1 MIVDS
6 FTEKIRKRKK
16 VINMERIHNQSPGK
30 RGEVLLLIYPISIF
44 VFVAVYPYLK
54 VNGMYTAIALFECG
68 IITYFLGLLLVGI
81 VYAAKRP
88 RAQRRNTK
96 ETRMIRETIHRCLQ
110 EKCMT
115 ENELLECVRKT
126 FDQKDIFYVTHPQV
140 RECLE
145 EMINSGEIV
154 KKDDFLRLEDVNLAK
169 LSD

>member
-1 MIVDS
+1 M
-6 FTEKIRKRKK
+6 
-16 VINMERIHNQSPGK
+16 H
-30 RGEVLLLIYPISIF
+30 
-44 VFVAVYPYLK
+44 
-54 VNGMYTAIALFECG
+54 TAIALFECG
-68 IITYFLGLLLVGI
+68 IITCFFGLLLVGI

-88 RAQRRNTK
+88 PVQRRNTK
-96 ETRMIRETIHRCLQ
+96 ETRMIRDTIHRCLQ

-126 FDQKDIFYVTHPQV
+126 FDQKDIFYITHPQV

-154 KKDDFLRLEDVNLAK
+154 KKDDFLRLENVNLAK